1 MSIVFGGA
9 LVWLV
14 RGTRFGKIVVSVIN
28 DREISI
34 AVGINVN
41 RIYTL
46 AFTLG
51 ALCAALGA
59 AVAPTIAVAPG
70 FAVEVGVQSFAVIAI
85 GGMGAWRRGPGC
97 PPRWSRQSPGYP
109 HVPGI
114 RAGGDLRADA
124 RRVNGQA

>member
-1 MSIVFGGA
+1 V
-9 LVWLV
+9 LV

-28 DREISI
+28 DRESSI

-51 ALCAALGA
+51 TLCAALGDA
-59 AVAPTIAVAPG
+59 AVAPIIAVATG

-85 GGMGAWRRGPGC
+85 GGMGSLEGAVGALLVGNGYAHYRPSAERYHDDFCGTRYGRCAAIQSTRPGV
-97 PPRWSRQSPGYP
+97 R
-109 HVPGI
+109 
-114 RAGGDLRADA
+114 
-124 RRVNGQA
+124 